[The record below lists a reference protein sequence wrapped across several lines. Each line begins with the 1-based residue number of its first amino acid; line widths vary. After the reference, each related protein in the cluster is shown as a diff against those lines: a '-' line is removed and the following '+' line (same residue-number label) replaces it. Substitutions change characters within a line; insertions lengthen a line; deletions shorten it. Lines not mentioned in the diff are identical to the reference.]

1 MLGAVARLMPAADH
15 LLIDAMR
22 LDLPCAQTS
31 IIYGD
36 SLSISI
42 AAASVIAKVYRDR
55 RMCEYH
61 QQWPQYGLHSHK
73 GYSTPE
79 HKRALAE
86 HGPTP
91 LHRFSFRP
99 VAQRSLPWD
108 YPTASIPFLKENS
121 LALRLMC
128 VTAHPDDESGGF
140 GGALLMA
147 HARRADT
154 TVICLTEGRAAS
166 NRGDT
171 RSDDELAAA
180 RLAEME
186 ISCGIL
192 GVTRHEVWKYPDGAL
207 IQANLFEITTRLV
220 ERMRQLRPHIVLT
233 FGGDGGP
240 NLHRDHAVAGFAA
253 TAAFH
258 WSGRSNFAAEQLKNG
273 LALWAPHK
281 LYYEATKFTVSKF
294 KEEAA
299 VAPRTAASCARA
311 RPAPG
316 SEAAGGRSA
325 RHAKRVEPRG

>member
-1 MLGAVARLMPAADH
+1 
-15 LLIDAMR
+15 
-22 LDLPCAQTS
+22 
-31 IIYGD
+31 
-36 SLSISI
+36 LS
-42 AAASVIAKVYRDR
+42 
-55 RMCEYH
+55 
-61 QQWPQYGLHSHK
+61 
-73 GYSTPE
+73 
-79 HKRALAE
+79 
-86 HGPTP
+86 
-91 LHRFSFRP
+91 
-99 VAQRSLPWD
+99 
-108 YPTASIPFLKENS
+108 
-121 LALRLMC
+121 LRLMC

-140 GGALLMA
+140 GGALLVA
-147 HARRADT
+147 HGRHADT

-207 IQANLFEITTRLV
+207 IQSNLFEITTRLV

-258 WSGRSNFAAEQLKNG
+258 WSGRSNFAEEQLKNG
-273 LALWAPHK
+273 LALWAPQK

-299 VAPRTAASCARA
+299 VAPRTPSSVKLELGPLQEVKRQALEAHDTQSVMSRAAAMYEKYGHEEHYLLA
-311 RPAPG
+311 
-316 SEAAGGRSA
+316 SA
-325 RHAKRVEPRG
+325 RNPERFRDEADIFSGIDET